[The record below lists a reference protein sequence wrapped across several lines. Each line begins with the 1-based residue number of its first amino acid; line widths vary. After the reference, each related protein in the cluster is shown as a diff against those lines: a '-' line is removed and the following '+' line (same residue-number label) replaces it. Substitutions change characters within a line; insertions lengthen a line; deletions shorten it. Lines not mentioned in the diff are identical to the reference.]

1 MKVRLITT
9 GGTLD
14 KRYNHLNGELIFS
27 ESAIEEMLA
36 QGRVTVDTE
45 LQRLM
50 LKDSLV
56 MTDEDRQQLAT
67 ACELSAEQ
75 RIVITHGTDTMVD
88 SAQTIAE
95 LLNQSGSDNHKTI
108 VLLGAMIPFQFKES
122 DALFNLGCAMSAV
135 QILPPGIYIT
145 MNGHVFE
152 YHEVEKN
159 RAAGEFQF
167 VQSQLKEYKAED

>member
-1 MKVRLITT
+1 MKVRFITT

-27 ESAIEEMLA
+27 ASAVDKMLA
-36 QGRVTVDTE
+36 QGRVTVETE
-45 LQRLM
+45 IQHLM
-50 LKDSLV
+50 LKDSLM
-56 MTDEDRQQLAT
+56 MTDEDRHQLAK
-67 ACELSAEQ
+67 ACESSAES

-88 SAQTIAE
+88 SARAIADR
-95 LLNQSGSDNHKTI
+95 LNHVDSANNKTI

-122 DALFNLGCAMSAV
+122 DALFNLGCALSAV

-167 VQSQLKEYKAED
+167 VQSNLSEYKAEK